1 MQPFTRGRN
10 EYNEFTEE
18 RLVEE
23 DIYLPTNKRDTTRLY
38 DEKREVYEI
47 SIMEVFAKTF
57 KFKYIFLP
65 IFSDV
70 EEETILNSDNCEQL
84 VEKEVLA
91 TSMAESR
98 PVEKR
103 QRQNSDD
110 TENENEEFITV
121 QRRSKRIHRSSSSND
136 EIYEVCLSSKQ
147 ALPKQIETRSYRD
160 VLITT
165 KQMPSIEE
173 HEDMSNDVE
182 EMNDDDTEGYS
193 KNPCSSRDI
202 AMNLDWTT
210 INENLGSDHLM
221 LKYTLRYKDK
231 LSFTKKRN
239 YKNANWIEYKNILE
253 KEFNEFDFETN
264 DIQIMYDKFI
274 QRINLA
280 ADKAIPYIKYCNNL
294 DRKFVPKPFWNQTLS
309 KIVAERRLALKNLR
323 RNPTPHN
330 LDILEQKVTEA
341 RMLIVKI
348 ESESWHSF
356 CSDIDE
362 NTTVMD
368 MWRKMQWM
376 KGLRRTKICTSD
388 ERKQKLLESLAPDF
402 VSPNIPLLR
411 SKNEALES
419 PFTYSE
425 LDNTLKQKNS
435 SPGDDNISYSI
446 QLSACYELVHT
457 IDELSISLTQV
468 TYSLLSG
475 DVEAILDVKR
485 NLVLVI
491 EYLRSAIQYLEVD
504 RVNVKI
510 LEEVYA
516 FYTTSSFFSIND
528 TSKEGKWRVVTSKY
542 MDDTYSLLFQLRE
555 EQVNLW
561 VTVRESAAAEIWA
574 ARRTLVLGISVLG
587 VVICAAP
594 VLVLLLRH
602 TFRTLQAFTESI
614 EHSTQQ
620 VMIEKQKS
628 DLLLSRML
636 PIPVLR
642 RLRAQ
647 RTVPAEAFD
656 AVTIYFSDIVG
667 FTNIAATST
676 PMEIINMLNMLYR
689 MFDDKIM
696 QYNVYKVETIGDAY
710 MVVSGLPQRNGNRH
724 ASEIADMSLSLMR
737 SLEGAR
743 IPHRPDD
750 LLRIRAGVNTGPC
763 VAGVVGAT
771 MPRYCLF
778 GDTINTASRMES
790 TGEPMKIHISQTTK
804 AALEEIGNY
813 IMESR
818 GVVDVQGK
826 GPMETF
832 WLVGKV
838 GEMVIESPPCLRLED
853 YDQNVLE
860 LLIK

>member
-1 MQPFTRGRN
+1 MDEFN
-10 EYNEFTEE
+10 ESNII
-18 RLVEE
+18 L
-23 DIYLPTNKRDTTRLY
+23 LC
-38 DEKREVYEI
+38 
-47 SIMEVFAKTF
+47 S
-57 KFKYIFLP
+57 
-65 IFSDV
+65 SDV

-91 TSMAESR
+91 TIMAESR

-110 TENENEEFITV
+110 TENENEEFITHT
-121 QRRSKRIHRSSSSND
+121 SKEVGLTETQEIQND
-136 EIYEVCLSSKQ
+136 LHNSVLVNTNKIL
-147 ALPKQIETRSYRD
+147 ETRSYRD

-182 EMNDDDTEGYS
+182 GMNDDDTEGYS
-193 KNPCSSRDI
+193 KNPCSSQGNKKKENRKKNSIIVQNVNTDDTNYLHTEKSASSIELNNNQDVEKDNLNKFKDFFRKLKEIILSKRDFKEKICDAFYLVIEEICISFPSLRKVDI

-294 DRKFVPKPFWNQTLS
+294 DQKFVPKPFWNQTLS

-341 RMLIVKI
+341 RMLIVKV

-376 KGLRRTKICTSD
+376 KGLRRAKICTSD
-388 ERKQKLLESLAPDF
+388 ERKQTLLESLAPDF

-446 QLSACYELVHT
+446 IRCDKDNSFYE
-457 IDELSISLTQV
+457 
-468 TYSLLSG
+468 
-475 DVEAILDVKR
+475 R
-485 NLVLVI
+485 W
-491 EYLRSAIQYLEVD
+491 
-504 RVNVKI
+504 
-510 LEEVYA
+510 
-516 FYTTSSFFSIND
+516 
-528 TSKEGKWRVVTSKY
+528 TSKG
-542 MDDTYSLLFQLRE
+542 L
-555 EQVNLW
+555 
-561 VTVRESAAAEIWA
+561 
-574 ARRTLVLGISVLG
+574 
-587 VVICAAP
+587 
-594 VLVLLLRH
+594 
-602 TFRTLQAFTESI
+602 
-614 EHSTQQ
+614 
-620 VMIEKQKS
+620 
-628 DLLLSRML
+628 
-636 PIPVLR
+636 
-642 RLRAQ
+642 AQ
-647 RTVPAEAFD
+647 
-656 AVTIYFSDIVG
+656 
-667 FTNIAATST
+667 
-676 PMEIINMLNMLYR
+676 
-689 MFDDKIM
+689 
-696 QYNVYKVETIGDAY
+696 GDP
-710 MVVSGLPQRNGNRH
+710 L
-724 ASEIADMSLSLMR
+724 
-737 SLEGAR
+737 
-743 IPHRPDD
+743 
-750 LLRIRAGVNTGPC
+750 
-763 VAGVVGAT
+763 
-771 MPRYCLF
+771 
-778 GDTINTASRMES
+778 
-790 TGEPMKIHISQTTK
+790 
-804 AALEEIGNY
+804 
-813 IMESR
+813 
-818 GVVDVQGK
+818 
-826 GPMETF
+826 
-832 WLVGKV
+832 
-838 GEMVIESPPCLRLED
+838 
-853 YDQNVLE
+853 
-860 LLIK
+860 

>member
-1 MQPFTRGRN
+1 MTSHALKVDNWSHCTTPSDRNPPPMVSVKVGCFHIDPASVRGRRMFLLQMVVLCFVPHAALIVQN
-10 EYNEFTEE
+10 CSIMAQLSQTFDSSLFLNSEVNTTLSLGEMVLAVQEE
-18 RLVEE
+18 RFFVTRYLFSNSQAADIPNRTTLQGVFLLTDRWLEDAPQSLVPDTLKFTLYHLRE
-23 DIYLPTNKRDTTRLY
+23 DVMSIMNLQKKDSLKR
-38 DEKREVYEI
+38 I
-47 SIMEVFAKTF
+47 SIYQQINA
-57 KFKYIFLP
+57 
-65 IFSDV
+65 
-70 EEETILNSDNCEQL
+70 ILL
-84 VEKEVLA
+84 VYMMKSVK
-91 TSMAESR
+91 S
-98 PVEKR
+98 
-103 QRQNSDD
+103 
-110 TENENEEFITV
+110 
-121 QRRSKRIHRSSSSND
+121 
-136 EIYEVCLSSKQ
+136 
-147 ALPKQIETRSYRD
+147 
-160 VLITT
+160 T
-165 KQMPSIEE
+165 KSP
-173 HEDMSNDVE
+173 
-182 EMNDDDTEGYS
+182 
-193 KNPCSSRDI
+193 
-202 AMNLDWTT
+202 L
-210 INENLGSDHLM
+210 
-221 LKYTLRYKDK
+221 
-231 LSFTKKRN
+231 
-239 YKNANWIEYKNILE
+239 
-253 KEFNEFDFETN
+253 
-264 DIQIMYDKFI
+264 
-274 QRINLA
+274 
-280 ADKAIPYIKYCNNL
+280 
-294 DRKFVPKPFWNQTLS
+294 
-309 KIVAERRLALKNLR
+309 
-323 RNPTPHN
+323 
-330 LDILEQKVTEA
+330 
-341 RMLIVKI
+341 
-348 ESESWHSF
+348 
-356 CSDIDE
+356 
-362 NTTVMD
+362 
-368 MWRKMQWM
+368 WR
-376 KGLRRTKICTSD
+376 
-388 ERKQKLLESLAPDF
+388 
-402 VSPNIPLLR
+402 
-411 SKNEALES
+411 
-419 PFTYSE
+419 
-425 LDNTLKQKNS
+425 
-435 SPGDDNISYSI
+435 

-594 VLVLLLRH
+594 ILVLLLRH

-804 AALEEIGNY
+804 TALEEIGNY